1 MADTVKLAE
10 KTLAVFNYIKDN
22 GGSVKTSDIMAGLGL
37 EKIAQV
43 TGCVNS
49 LVKNELA
56 TREDGGKTE
65 DNHKITIVTLTEKGL
80 NFVQPEGDAE

>member
-1 MADTVKLAE
+1 MAATKLAD

-37 EKIAQV
+37 EKIAHV

-56 TREDGGKTE
+56 TREDGGKT
-65 DNHKITIVTLTEKGL
+65 DDGHKITIVTLTEKGL